1 MLDSFFTTGTPN
13 DSSSY
18 SSDVP
23 ADVAAVLS
31 SWPSYTV
38 DEPWQAILNQTGGT
52 LATSVDLADAYA
64 YNITKYIEPGL
75 APFFTLAN
83 AYNWED
89 GRGARCE
96 FWKLIGAIVPE

>member
-1 MLDSFFTTGTPN
+1 MVTSQLAPSH
-13 DSSSY
+13 SSCY

-52 LATSVDLADAYA
+52 LAKSVDLGDAYA
-64 YNITKYIEPGL
+64 YNITNYIEPGL
-75 APFFTLAN
+75 APSFSLAN

-89 GRGARCE
+89 WLRARCK
-96 FWKLIGAIVPE
+96 FWKCIAAIIPE